1 MRWPYLGAGGR
12 FSETK
17 TVTSSACRGPRT
29 RARRQGAHARL
40 HDVRVGGG
48 RGPIRAPALI
58 PRPHPRFRAST
69 SEPCRPSVRDTMR
82 YQTYPKRRSQ
92 WCWPSTE
99 SARRFA
105 RAARRVKNA
114 RNRESNCP
122 PGDNVPYGADGNDWR
137 NIGGIAVGGDR
148 RHRRGSARR
157 CGRGHGV
164 GSGFPPQSPG
174 NPQGRRPAVDEHAV
188 SGRQV
193 AAQALRHRRP
203 TPGMPFRRVRPVER
217 PAAEPGNVAGQL
229 PILSHVRLPRAC
241 APGTVRDTSTA
252 LVIREHLRAAPSTPN
267 ETEARQ

>member
-1 MRWPYLGAGGR
+1 MALSRGGR
-12 FSETK
+12 QVSETK
-17 TVTSSACRGPRT
+17 TVASSACRGPRT
-29 RARRQGAHARL
+29 RAAPRRACPPSRRSRRRWSRPDPCARTDPSTTSSL
-40 HDVRVGGG
+40 SRID
-48 RGPIRAPALI
+48 IRA
-58 PRPHPRFRAST
+58 F
-69 SEPCRPSVRDTMR
+69 CRPSVRDTMR

-92 WCWPSTE
+92 WCWHSTE

-229 PILSHVRLPRAC
+229 PILSHVGLPRAC